1 MGFYPGD
8 SGGISVSLR
17 KELEEMEAL
26 DLPPQLT
33 FFAPRILDVLQ
44 KTILDEP
51 QEITSIEL
59 EKIGEIVAAQKAPTD
74 TKIGIFGSIL
84 EKYNVFGGIKEKDKE
99 WPPNILI
106 RGSYAIDIDI
116 LNGGSR
122 CKDRECIVEKWKL
135 IYAHPVNKQERKRVR
150 KEGGLFASKA
160 ENKMKKKL
168 RAKIIEECINEKEKQ
183 LWIEYDAYKR
193 DRVSKAESG
202 QLLLEDIGK
211 GIGVV
216 AEGVGKVAA
225 TVTGG
230 VAKGALSGLGDI
242 FNIDKEKVKIVA
254 IAGGI
259 TILAGLGGYGAY
271 KIYKWRKTSAQ
282 KVIGAIS

>member
-51 QEITSIEL
+51 QEITSIEFN
-59 EKIGEIVAAQKAPTD
+59 KYTG
-74 TKIGIFGSIL
+74 
-84 EKYNVFGGIKEKDKE
+84 KYNIFGGIKEKDKE

-135 IYAHPVNKQERKRVR
+135 IYAHSVNKQERKRVR
-150 KEGGLFASKA
+150 KEGGL
-160 ENKMKKKL
+160 L
-168 RAKIIEECINEKEKQ
+168 HQKQ
-183 LWIEYDAYKR
+183 RIK
-193 DRVSKAESG
+193 
-202 QLLLEDIGK
+202 
-211 GIGVV
+211 
-216 AEGVGKVAA
+216 
-225 TVTGG
+225 
-230 VAKGALSGLGDI
+230 
-242 FNIDKEKVKIVA
+242 
-254 IAGGI
+254 
-259 TILAGLGGYGAY
+259 
-271 KIYKWRKTSAQ
+271 
-282 KVIGAIS
+282 